1 MSAVQK
7 PIIQTEELKAELERS
22 LGFPLRSLER
32 LGGGS
37 TLNFKAVRATD
48 GFTFV
53 VKCSPPSRH
62 GLFVRL
68 LKNMECLRGT
78 KAMRCVFER
87 ECPREFRGYELVC
100 LSWCAGASL
109 FPDELSDEELSA
121 FLADY
126 RAFSESLQ
134 TIKDVREPRPI
145 PEWREAFLV
154 KSRRRW
160 TAVLHRLTEEVSVED
175 CAYRPDLLRVTH
187 GDFHHGNFFF
197 ENGRVS
203 GYADLEAIRLGYP
216 TDDIIRYFTCAAEH
230 LHWYAFRRRRGVL
243 RRFASVVRQLPYSR
257 HEWMVAIN
265 GRFLG
270 KVFQKTHCV
279 GRIGLLAA
287 LNLRYRARFYRALRK
302 IVIESTEIGADVQ
315 GEL

>member
-1 MSAVQK
+1 MKVK
-7 PIIQTEELKAELERS
+7 PIVQTEELKAELERS

-48 GFTFV
+48 DFTFV
-53 VKCSPPSRH
+53 VKCSPLSRH

-87 ECPREFRGYELVC
+87 ECPREFRGYEIVC
-100 LSWCAGASL
+100 LSWCAGRSR

-145 PEWREAFLV
+145 PEWREAFLA
-154 KSRRRW
+154 KSRGWRA
-160 TAVLHRLTEEVSVED
+160 TVLRLLTEEVSVED
-175 CAYRPDLLRVTH
+175 GAYRPDLLRVTH

-203 GYADLEAIRLGYP
+203 GYVDLEAIRLGYP
-216 TDDIIRYFTCAAEH
+216 TDDFIRYFTCAAEH
-230 LHWYAFRRRRGVL
+230 LRWYAFWRRRGIL
-243 RRFASVVRQLPYSR
+243 RRFASAVRQLPYSR

-270 KVFQKTHCV
+270 KVFLKTHRAE
-279 GRIGLLAA
+279 RIGLLAA
-287 LNLRYRARFYRALRK
+287 LNLRYRARFYRVLRK
-302 IVIESTEIGADVQ
+302 IVIENEETGTGVQ